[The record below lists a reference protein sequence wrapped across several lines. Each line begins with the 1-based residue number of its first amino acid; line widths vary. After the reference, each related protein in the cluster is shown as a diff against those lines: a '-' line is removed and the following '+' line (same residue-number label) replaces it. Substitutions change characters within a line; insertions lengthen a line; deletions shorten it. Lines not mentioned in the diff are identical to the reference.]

1 MGFFEKVKNMFTEE
15 VEEDDVKVEQI
26 KSDVTKVNNTKNDN
40 TLASI
45 SFV

>member
-26 KSDVTKVNNTKNDN
+26 KSDVTKVTIESP
-40 TLASI
+40 A
-45 SFV
+45 